1 MGLLAMELLTV
12 GTCVLLWLVALV
24 LLLFSV
30 SAVQLGTLGFLGI
43 PSTWL
48 VFFLGQV
55 AVEIHAI
62 HQFGVHGVG
71 VLTHHRLEV
80 GN

>member
-30 SAVQLGTLGFLGI
+30 SAVQLGTLGFLATA
-43 PSTWL
+43 SLWL
-48 VFFLGQV
+48 EFFFGRV
-55 AVEIHAI
+55 AVGIHA
-62 HQFGVHGVG
+62 VH
-71 VLTHHRLEV
+71 
-80 GN
+80 